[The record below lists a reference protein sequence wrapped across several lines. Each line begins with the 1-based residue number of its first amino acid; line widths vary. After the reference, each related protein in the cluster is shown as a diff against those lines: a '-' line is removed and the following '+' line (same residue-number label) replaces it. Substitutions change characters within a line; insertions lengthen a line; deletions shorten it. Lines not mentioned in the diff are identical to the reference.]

1 MYDYDRIARIIN
13 FLDEHHTRRP
23 DLTELAELSGL
34 SPYHFHRLFTRWAG
48 ITPHQ
53 FLNCLSHSHARQLLR
68 KGESV
73 LDAALESGLSG
84 PGRLHDLCVKLEAA
98 SPGEIKSGGNS
109 WVIRSGFANSH
120 FGTCLV
126 GENPRGICHLSFA
139 GSKDQPTAEN
149 LIHENWPDAEITW
162 DNTVAKKIVNQI
174 FSPGR
179 ANKHPPLRAVV
190 NGTRFQVRVW
200 QALLKV
206 PSGSLVSYGQLARAI
221 GQPDAARAVGSAVA
235 SNPVAYLIPCHRVIR
250 ETGVIGNYRWG
261 QTRKKALLA
270 WETAPQTTQ
279 RAEMD
284 II

>member
-1 MYDYDRIARIIN
+1 MNDYARIARIIN

-23 DLTELAELSGL
+23 DLAELAELAGL

-68 KGESV
+68 QGESV
-73 LDAALESGLSG
+73 LNAAMDSGLSG
-84 PGRLHDLCVKLEAA
+84 PGRLHDLCINLEAA
-98 SPGEIKSGGNS
+98 SPGEIKSGGS
-109 WVIRSGFANSH
+109 GWLIKAGFASSP

-126 GENPRGICHLSFA
+126 GVNRRGICHLSFT
-139 GSKDQPTAEN
+139 GNKDQSTAET
-149 LIHENWPDAEITW
+149 LIRGNWPEANITR
-162 DNTVAKKIVNQI
+162 DNTVAIKIANQL
-174 FSPGR
+174 FSSNRP
-179 ANKHPPLRAVV
+179 NKQSTLHAVV

-206 PSGSLVSYGQLARAI
+206 PRGTLVSYGQLARAI
-221 GQPDAARAVGSAVA
+221 GQPGAARAVGSAVA
-235 SNPVAYLIPCHRVIR
+235 SNPVAFLIPCHRVIR

-261 QTRKKALLA
+261 PARKKALLA
-270 WETAPQTTQ
+270 WETASQTQ

-284 II
+284 IV